1 MMDMAS
7 LILAVSL
14 PATSNIAVWVVPM
27 ECANERLGL
36 FVPLRIPMIGAAMA
50 VVGLGEVPE
59 VTEWSQ

>member
-14 PATSNIAVWVVPM
+14 PATSIVAVWVVPM
-27 ECANERLGL
+27 EFADERLGV
-36 FVPLRIPMIGAAMA
+36 FVPQRILMIGAAMA